1 MTADVSEALALRDE
15 RLAKM
20 DSAELPVTLFD
31 APRAILHIV
40 PASAFEPGSHVDIPK
55 LDTLAPRHG
64 PLGEET
70 ESVFNF
76 EGFCQRVAGEDDTSL
91 SYVQMFRGGA
101 VEILHANLLT
111 SDEEE
116 SVVETARFERTLL
129 ASARQWIGLQKELGA
144 KAPVFLMLSLQKVR
158 DLSLDGDEKAT
169 GGEAAHPFDR
179 DELIVPEAVLSSFDD
194 EVAAALKPLF
204 DAVWNAAGYAQSKNF
219 SREGDWLGS

>member
-1 MTADVSEALALRDE
+1 MTPDVSEALALRDD

-40 PASAFEPGSHVDIPK
+40 PASAFEPGSHVDVPR
-55 LDTLAPRHG
+55 LDTLAPRNG
-64 PLGEET
+64 PLGEEM

-76 EGFCQRVAGEDDTSL
+76 DGFCQRVAGQDDTTL
-91 SYVQMFRGGA
+91 SYVQVFRGGA
-101 VEILHANLLT
+101 VEIVHVDLLT

-129 ASARQWIGLQKELGA
+129 ASARRWIGIQKELGA
-144 KAPVFLMLSLQKVR
+144 KVPVFLMLSLQKVR
-158 DLSLDGDEKAT
+158 DLALDGDEKAV

-179 DELIVPEAVLSSFDD
+179 DELIVPEAVLSSFDE
-194 EVAAALKPLF
+194 EVAVALKPVF

-219 SREGDWLGS
+219 SRDGEWLGG

>member
-1 MTADVSEALALRDE
+1 MRDD

-40 PASAFEPGSHVDIPK
+40 PASAFEPGSHVDVPR
-55 LDTLAPRHG
+55 LDTLAPQNG

-76 EGFCQRVAGEDDTSL
+76 DGFCQRVASQDDTSL
-91 SYVQMFRGGA
+91 SYVQVFRGGA
-101 VEILHANLLT
+101 VEIVHVDLLT

-116 SVVETARFERTLL
+116 TIVETARFERTLL
-129 ASARQWIGLQKELGA
+129 ASARQWIGIQKELGA

-158 DLSLDGDEKAT
+158 DLALDGNEKAA

-179 DELIVPEAVLSSFDD
+179 DELIVPEVVLSSFDED
-194 EVAAALKPLF
+194 VAAALKPAF

-219 SREGDWLGS
+219 SRDGEWLGG